1 MSPVWGSLGWRRGCT
16 QYLNMSRT
24 LITALLL
31 AGSLSAQT
39 FDAPSTTQ
47 GLQVAAK
54 RPQQPFSGK
63 IFWAEAGAFTLSN
76 ILDGYTTVSQTPG
89 YEESPFPEGSLFLL
103 GKHPS
108 VGRYVAIMGA
118 IQVATSFA
126 AYRLEHSQ
134 KRWLRIFG
142 HALMMQGTYSHTDGF
157 ISNVRLRMSV
167 SNLPQ
172 AKLTPGGTL
181 PANPRF

>member
-1 MSPVWGSLGWRRGCT
+1 
-16 QYLNMSRT
+16 
-24 LITALLL
+24 
-31 AGSLSAQT
+31 
-39 FDAPSTTQ
+39 
-47 GLQVAAK
+47 
-54 RPQQPFSGK
+54 
-63 IFWAEAGAFTLSN
+63 
-76 ILDGYTTVSQTPG
+76 VSQTPG

-108 VGRYVAIMGA
+108 VGRYVATMGA

-142 HALMMQGTYSHTDGF
+142 HALMIQRTYSHKDGF